1 MNELPYKKGNRRD
14 LKTDSLPHNIG
25 NPNKTRLP
33 VTKQS
38 KKEYIN
44 EMRQRYHAA
53 TKQEQT
59 KLLDEIVKVCSF
71 NRKYLI
77 RMLNK
82 KPSPKYPLALYG
94 ETKKKAGRPKEY
106 HAAEILAFL
115 LRVWHASNQACSKR
129 LKSIL
134 YLWLPK
140 YEEATGVVLSLEHQ
154 VLILRMSL
162 LTTIPKTLNCNAPG
176 KSICNPYRGIT
187 KEGSIT
193 NNHEQKNN
201 SGILQNQSLPCP
213 PLRLPFIMRQHARGA
228 GRCELSAH
236 PR

>member
-1 MNELPYKKGNRRD
+1 MGIDNRYNVSWIAR
-14 LKTDSLPHNIG
+14 
-25 NPNKTRLP
+25 
-33 VTKQS
+33 QS
-38 KKEYIN
+38 ST
-44 EMRQRYHAA
+44 EMRTAA
-53 TKQEQT
+53 FFFPTMWIGSW
-59 KLLDEIVKVCSF
+59 DFSD
-71 NRKYLI
+71 
-77 RMLNK
+77 
-82 KPSPKYPLALYG
+82 LARSS
-94 ETKKKAGRPKEY
+94 ET
-106 HAAEILAFL
+106 LAFL
-115 LRVWHASNQACSKR
+115 LCVWHASNQACSKR
-129 LKSIL
+129 LKGIL
-134 YLWLPK
+134 HLWLPK